1 MSAAPESAALPASI
15 GSEAAIEVAGVTK
28 RFKVKRRR
36 EPLTVI
42 EDVSITVRR
51 GETAA
56 IVGLSGAGKSTL
68 LNILGLLEVPDAG
81 TVALFGQETTT
92 LPERMRAHLRG
103 ETIGFVFQQ
112 LNLLAGRTARQQV
125 AAPLLYAG
133 GRALRRRYEIADA
146 ALRRVGLGERLTAT
160 TSSLSGGEQ
169 QRVAIARALIRDPR
183 LILADEPTGAL
194 DPRTA
199 GQVMDLL
206 FETAQE
212 DGRGLILVTHDHML
226 ARRADHVYLL
236 DGGRLSPAGDDLQP

>member
-1 MSAAPESAALPASI
+1 MSAAPANAPLAASI

-81 TVALFGQETTT
+81 TVSLFGQETTT

-112 LNLLAGRTARQQV
+112 LNLLSGRTARQQV

-133 GRALRRRYEIADA
+133 GRELQKRYEIADA

-194 DPRTA
+194 DPKTA
-199 GQVMDLL
+199 RQVMDLL

-212 DGRGLILVTHDHML
+212 DGRGLILVTHDHVL